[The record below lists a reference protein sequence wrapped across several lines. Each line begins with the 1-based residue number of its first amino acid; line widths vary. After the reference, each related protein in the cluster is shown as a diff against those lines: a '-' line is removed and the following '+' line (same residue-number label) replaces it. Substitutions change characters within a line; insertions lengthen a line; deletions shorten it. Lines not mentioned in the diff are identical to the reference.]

1 MNARVYDVVSRR
13 GTYYA
18 TVCRQPAAADG
29 HDKAR
34 PWLLLH
40 GDGRVHR
47 APSLRLVRAEA
58 RHAYPHAVLRKAG

>member
-29 HDKAR
+29 HDFLRAVPPVEAVAR
-34 PWLLLH
+34 LI
-40 GDGRVHR
+40 
-47 APSLRLVRAEA
+47 
-58 RHAYPHAVLRKAG
+58 